1 LQLNKNKHLSA
12 DEIEI
17 RIWAFVVT
25 MVTFILFFIVVSL
38 IYRTTFVV
46 QPLKSIS
53 PMDQAD
59 QKMLNDIVL
68 LIVGGIGG
76 IMTRKG
82 VKAASDMIAAA
93 TPLSMPSVPNNKF
106 GSTFSGFQQQPFVK
120 NNDIVEPISK
130 PSPFSSPNER
140 PPL

>member
-1 LQLNKNKHLSA
+1 MKLNENKHLSA
-12 DEIEI
+12 DEIEV

-38 IYRTTFVV
+38 IYRTTFVI
-46 QPLKSIS
+46 QPLKQIS

-76 IMTRKG
+76 IMTNKG
-82 VKAASDMIAAA
+82 IKAASSMLS
-93 TPLSMPSVPNNKF
+93 TPPLPVLSNKISPTF
-106 GSTFSGFQQQPFVK
+106 GGFQQQPFVK
-120 NNDIVEPISK
+120 KDDIVEPVSK
-130 PSPFSSPNER
+130 PTPFSNPNER
-140 PPL
+140 PAL

>member
-1 LQLNKNKHLSA
+1 
-12 DEIEI
+12 
-17 RIWAFVVT
+17 
-25 MVTFILFFIVVSL
+25 
-38 IYRTTFVV
+38 
-46 QPLKSIS
+46 
-53 PMDQAD
+53 MDQAD

-93 TPLSMPSVPNNKF
+93 PPLSMPSVPNNKF
-106 GSTFSGFQQQPFVK
+106 GSIFSGFQQQPFVK

>member
-1 LQLNKNKHLSA
+1 MNENKHLSA
-12 DEIEI
+12 DEIEV

-38 IYRTTFVV
+38 IYRTTFVI
-46 QPLKSIS
+46 QPLKQIS

-82 VKAASDMIAAA
+82 VKVASDMLSAA
-93 TPLSMPSVPNNKF
+93 PSLLPVPSNKISPTF
-106 GSTFSGFQQQPFVK
+106 GGFQQQPFVK
-120 NNDIVEPISK
+120 KDDIVEPVSK
-130 PSPFSSPNER
+130 PTPFSNPNER
-140 PPL
+140 PAL